1 MPYPSRLVR
10 CNINATTPGE
20 IVTNTVWIR
29 FDTLA
34 QINQD
39 QLQLVVDRVRNSWA
53 TAVSDGFGTG
63 GGLGPIFSNAMQWR
77 TVTGYLVDSAGRSQG
92 QAEATFAPATKG
104 AEAFTLPPQT
114 ALVVTLLTGAPGRS
128 ARGRIFLGGLAQGV
142 GTTDGRVPIAL
153 RDRYARNIAGFYG
166 AVRNNPGGGDD
177 FRPVVVSPKLGTAR
191 KITAITVGDLYD
203 TMRSRRNRLV
213 EARVRFTVDE

>member
-1 MPYPSRLVR
+1 
-10 CNINATTPGE
+10 
-20 IVTNTVWIR
+20 
-29 FDTLA
+29 
-34 QINQD
+34 
-39 QLQLVVDRVRNSWA
+39 
-53 TAVSDGFGTG
+53 
-63 GGLGPIFSNAMQWR
+63 
-77 TVTGYLVDSAGRSQG
+77 
-92 QAEATFAPATKG
+92 
-104 AEAFTLPPQT
+104 
-114 ALVVTLLTGAPGRS
+114 
-128 ARGRIFLGGLAQGV
+128 V